1 MASFPKLT
9 SRALLSPM
17 AGITDVA
24 FRALA
29 RTYGAG
35 LTYTEF
41 VSSAAVVR
49 RDAKTIR
56 LLQLDPSERPCAVQ
70 VFGNN
75 LAEVV
80 GAAKLLEHTFD
91 IIDVN
96 CGCPAWKVIKTGAG
110 SALLNNP
117 EKIHHFIK
125 TLTSAVHKPVT
136 LKIRLGIDEHHLT
149 AVEIAK
155 RAEEAGATAIAV
167 HGRTQ
172 KQGFS
177 GKADWEMIKKV
188 KKAVSI
194 PVIGNGDIF
203 TPQDFKKR
211 LDESGVDYILIG
223 RGAIGNPFLFKQIN
237 DYLEKGNYEEKNKT
251 EQFWEYAKLANHY
264 ELPFITIK
272 QQAMGFTKGMNRS
285 TQIREMISGCKD
297 SKELQQLFNNLP
309 NHG

>member
-1 MASFPKLT
+1 MARFPQLKYK
-9 SRALLSPM
+9 ALLSPM

-29 RTYGAG
+29 RKYGAG

-49 RDAKTIR
+49 HDEKTLR
-56 LLQLDPSERPCAVQ
+56 LLKRDPSEQPSAVQ
-70 VFGNN
+70 VFGHSVE
-75 LAEVV
+75 EVV
-80 GAAKLLEHTFD
+80 SAAKLLEQSFD

-117 EKIHHFIK
+117 EKIYQFIK
-125 TLTSAVHKPVT
+125 TLTRAINKPIT

-155 RAEEAGATAIAV
+155 RAEEAGAAAIAV

-177 GKADWEMIKKV
+177 GKADWKMIQKV

-194 PVIGNGDIF
+194 PVIGNGDVF
-203 TPQDFKKR
+203 TPEDFKKR

-223 RGAIGNPFLFKQIN
+223 RGAIGNPFLFQQIN
-237 DYLEKGNYEEKNKT
+237 DYLKTGSYEEKSKSK
-251 EQFWEYAKLANHY
+251 QFWEYTKLADHY
-264 ELPFITIK
+264 HLPFLIIK
-272 QQAMGFTKGMNRS
+272 QQAMGFTKGIKGS
-285 TQIREMISGCKD
+285 TQLRERISGCK
-297 SKELQQLFNNLP
+297 KREELDQLFNNEQ
-309 NHG
+309 